1 MKPMRL
7 FVVLVSVASWH
18 AAQGQQELLH
28 YPFNDPELQTTTT
41 ADAGP
46 DGHALT
52 MYSADGELA
61 ALQTGPGVSGKA
73 GDHAFNNSRATG
85 MGNNGK
91 GGWAEAAIPGQ
102 ETIWQRGMTSFT
114 VTGWFQATESQPSA
128 TARLVYIQPSLQ
140 GNAMTVWAVG
150 GGRLEL
156 RVDKLTD
163 GGQSDPVFGGK
174 PGEWNFFAV
183 TFDGTKGS
191 ENVRY
196 YAGTDSS
203 SVREVGVGTLALER
217 WVPARDGSHTP
228 LCIIGNGGRDVQRP
242 FQGHIDEVRLF
253 GAETGSG
260 GALSQEKLE
269 QIRCEALA
277 P

>member
-1 MKPMRL
+1 MKFRHL
-7 FVVLVSVASWH
+7 FVVLVSLASAHVVH
-18 AAQGQQELLH
+18 AQQELLR
-28 YPFNDPELQTTTT
+28 YSFNDPDLQTTTT

-46 DGHALT
+46 DGHTLT
-52 MYSADGELA
+52 MYSADGEAA
-61 ALQTGPGVSGKA
+61 ALQTGSGVSGKA
-73 GDHAFNNSRATG
+73 GDHSFNNSRATG
-85 MGNNGK
+85 MGRNGQ
-91 GGWAEAAIPGQ
+91 GGWAEGSIRGE

-114 VTGWFQATESQPSA
+114 VTGWFQPTESQPSD
-128 TARLVYIQPSLQ
+128 TARIVYIQPSLN

-156 RVDKLTD
+156 RLDKQVD
-163 GGQSDPVFGGK
+163 GGQSDPVFGSK

-183 TFDGTKGS
+183 TFDATKRS
-191 ENVRY
+191 DNIHY

-203 SVREVGVGTLALER
+203 SVREVGVGTLAMDR
-217 WVPARDGSHTP
+217 WTPARDGSHTP

-242 FQGHIDEVRLF
+242 FQGHIDEIRLF
-253 GAETGSG
+253 GAESGSG

-269 QIRCEALA
+269 EIRCEALV